1 MTVPWCRRQASSASS
16 AAQAI
21 RLSVQNFFKNFGWPI
36 LCGLLVA
43 LAFLSWNQTRQ
54 LKAIL
59 ENPNLISGYVS
70 NLEVSAEE
78 SNRKQTTSFAEAVN
92 QATPSVVKIFTSRLV
107 PAARHPLL
115 NDPLF
120 NQFLRNRQLQP
131 EGKVERG
138 LGSGVIVDSNGL
150 VLTNYHVIESA
161 DRIQIML
168 ADGRERSAKLLGF
181 DEATDLAL
189 LSIDAESLPAANFA
203 NINSVAIGDVVL
215 AIGNPYGIGQTVTQ
229 GIVSALGRYGLN
241 LNTYEN
247 YIQTDA
253 AINEGNSGGALIN
266 TDGEVIGINSGLYSR
281 SGGSTGIGFAI
292 PVDVVEF
299 VMKNLIEF
307 GYVRRGWLGI
317 SVDEITPALAEQF
330 GLTLT
335 SGLILTAV
343 APDGP
348 AQRAGLQVGDIITHI
363 EDQTIG
369 NGNTGMHIV
378 AESPPGEAVSVRLLR
393 GNVAMSFA
401 ITLDERPGPINQ
413 SRA

>member
-1 MTVPWCRRQASSASS
+1 MQT
-16 AAQAI
+16 
-21 RLSVQNFFKNFGWPI
+21 FFKNFGWPV
-36 LCGLLVA
+36 LCGLLLA

-54 LKAIL
+54 LKAVL
-59 ENPNLISGYVS
+59 ENPALISGYVS
-70 NLEVSAEE
+70 NLEVSQEE
-78 SNRKQTTSFAEAVN
+78 TASAQATSFSGAVN
-92 QATPSVVKIFTSRLV
+92 KATPSVVKIFT
-107 PAARHPLL
+107 ARVVQTQQHPLFS
-115 NDPLF
+115 DPLF
-120 NQFLRNRQLQP
+120 NQFLRNQQLQP
-131 EGKVERG
+131 ERKVERG
-138 LGSGVIVDSNGL
+138 LGSGVIVNSDGL
-150 VLTNYHVIESA
+150 ILTNYHVIESA
-161 DRIQIML
+161 DRIQVML
-168 ADGRERSAKLLGF
+168 TDGREREAKLIGF

-189 LSIDAESLPAANFA
+189 LSINAESLPAANFA
-203 NINSVAIGDVVL
+203 NINSVSIGDIVL

-241 LNTYEN
+241 LNAYEN

-292 PVDVVEF
+292 PINVVEF
-299 VMKNLIEF
+299 VMQNLIDY
-307 GYVRRGWLGI
+307 GHVRRGWLGI
-317 SVDEITPALAEQF
+317 SVEEITPALAEQF

-343 APDGP
+343 APEGP
-348 AQRAGLQVGDIITHI
+348 AQHAGLQVGDIITHI
-363 EDQTIG
+363 EDQAIG

-401 ITLDERPGPINQ
+401 IKLDERPGPINQ

>member
-1 MTVPWCRRQASSASS
+1 M
-16 AAQAI
+16 
-21 RLSVQNFFKNFGWPI
+21 
-36 LCGLLVA
+36 
-43 LAFLSWNQTRQ
+43 
-54 LKAIL
+54 
-59 ENPNLISGYVS
+59 ISGYVS
-70 NLEVSAEE
+70 NLEVSQQEPVTT
-78 SNRKQTTSFAEAVN
+78 QTNSFSDAVN
-92 QATPSVVKIFTSRLV
+92 LATPSVVKIFT
-107 PAARHPLL
+107 ARVVQTQQHPLFS
-115 NDPLF
+115 DPLF
-120 NQFLRNRQLQP
+120 NRFLRNQQLQP
-131 EGKVERG
+131 ERKVERG
-138 LGSGVIVDSNGL
+138 LGSGVIVNSDGL
-150 VLTNYHVIESA
+150 ILTNYHVIESA

-168 ADGRERSAKLLGF
+168 TDGREREAKLIGF

-189 LSIDAESLPAANFA
+189 LSINAESLPAANFA
-203 NINSVAIGDVVL
+203 NINSVSIGDIVL

-241 LNTYEN
+241 LNAYEN

-292 PVDVVEF
+292 PINVVEF
-299 VMKNLIEF
+299 VMQNLIDY
-307 GYVRRGWLGI
+307 GHVRRGWLGI
-317 SVDEITPALAEQF
+317 SVEEITPALAEQF

-343 APDGP
+343 APEGP
-348 AQRAGLQVGDIITHI
+348 AQHAGLQVGDIITHI
-363 EDQTIG
+363 EDQAIG

-401 ITLDERPGPINQ
+401 IKLDERPGPINQ